1 MNRPVISEGPT
12 DRLVIQPNTGSS
24 SLKERLNQAERR
36 NKLKSVLLVVPLL
49 AFIAVFFLMPIG
61 DMLVR
66 IVQNGTLA
74 HYMPQSAVELKRW
87 DRAAVPE
94 EKTFSIVGKE
104 ILDLLK
110 AQDLDRVGTDLNRV
124 QSGMK
129 LLLNKTA
136 RGLEKQS
143 AAGISEFKPAMISID
158 KRWGE
163 TSTWS
168 QLKVMAPSVSAV
180 HYLAALDMQYDD
192 NGEVVSQPENRQI
205 YVDNLIKTLLVSAAI
220 TLICFILGY
229 PLAYFLASL
238 PDRVSNLLMILVLL
252 PFWTSLLVRTSAW
265 IVILQSNGV
274 FNDVLQGLGL
284 ISQPLDLMYNLYG
297 TVIAMTH
304 ILLPFMVLPLYS
316 VMKGLDQTYIRA
328 AHSMGASSLRTFC
341 KIYFPLSLPGV
352 SAGGILVFILAV
364 GYYITPALV
373 GGRTGQMISNFIAYH
388 MQTSLNWGLASALA
402 SLLLVV
408 VLLMYWVY
416 DRFVGITNMK
426 LG

>member
-1 MNRPVISEGPT
+1 MNRPVTSQAAA
-12 DRLVIQPNTGSS
+12 DHLCMQQPVDE
-24 SLKERLNQAERR
+24 SLKESLSRAERR
-36 NKLKSVLLVVPLL
+36 NKLKSLLLVLPLL

-61 DMLVR
+61 DMLLR
-66 IVQNGTLA
+66 SAQNVTLG
-74 HYMPQSAVELKRW
+74 HYMPKSAEALKQW
-87 DRAAVPE
+87 DRQALPDEAVFA
-94 EKTFSIVGKE
+94 TLGNE
-104 ILDLLK
+104 ILDLQK
-110 AQDLDRVGTDLNRV
+110 TRDLDRVGTDLNRV

-136 RGLEKQS
+136 RGLEKQAPS
-143 AAGISEFKPAMISID
+143 GITAFKPLMISID
-158 KRWGE
+158 VRWQDNA
-163 TSTWS
+163 TWS
-168 QLKVMAPSVSAV
+168 QLKVMAPQVSAV
-180 HYLAALDMQYDD
+180 NYLAALDLQYDD
-192 NGEVVSQPENRQI
+192 NGDIARQPESRRI
-205 YVDNLIKTLLVSAAI
+205 YVDNLLKTLAVSGAI
-220 TLICFILGY
+220 TFICFLLGY

-238 PDRVSNLLMILVLL
+238 PDKISNLLLILVLL

-274 FNDVLQGLGL
+274 FNDVLRGLGL
-284 ISQPLDLMYNLYG
+284 IDQPVDLMYNLYG
-297 TVIAMTH
+297 TIIAMTH

-316 VMKGLDQTYIRA
+316 VMKGVDQTYIRA
-328 AHSMGASSLRTFC
+328 AHSMGASSLRTFL

-388 MQTSLNWGLASALA
+388 MQTSLNWGLASAIA